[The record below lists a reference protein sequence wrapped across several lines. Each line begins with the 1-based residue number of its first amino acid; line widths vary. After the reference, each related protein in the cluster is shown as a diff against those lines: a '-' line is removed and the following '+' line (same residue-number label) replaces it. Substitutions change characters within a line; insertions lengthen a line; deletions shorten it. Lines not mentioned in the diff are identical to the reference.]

1 MQIGELTRRTAVL
14 WLTPEGTDHAFPL
27 WHLWH
32 DGAAY
37 VVGGGLEQPLP
48 DCRRGVVRVRTK
60 DGPMAWTADVEAV
73 PVGGPR
79 WDEVVPLL
87 HAKRLNAPDGD
98 RQPDRWARESQVL
111 RLVPAGE
118 DPHVPNRTG

>member
-1 MQIGELTRRTAVL
+1 MTRKSGVL
-14 WLTPEGTDHAFPL
+14 WLAGSPL
-27 WHLWH
+27 WHVWH

-48 DCRRGVVRVRTK
+48 DCRRGVVQVPTK
-60 DGPMAWTADVEAV
+60 DGPVAWTADVEPV
-73 PVGGPR
+73 PVGSAL

-98 RQPDRWARESQVL
+98 QQPARWAGESQVL

-118 DPHVPNRTG
+118 GAPVPNRTG